1 MKLDVL
7 TLRDRDAWTRTID
20 HCAPYDFYHLP
31 GYHAL
36 AEEASEGTAHLFV
49 GTDGGHTIALPLLL
63 RDVQGHGPAD
73 GAGWRDATS
82 VYGYPGP
89 LCSPLEI
96 PEGVRREF
104 QAALVRQLHELRV
117 VTVFSRLHPLFPQRE
132 LLAGLGEFAVSR
144 TVSIDLTLPPD
155 VQRSRFRMS
164 DRTRI
169 NRLRREGLICT
180 RDSDGS
186 YLEDFLRIY
195 HETMRRV
202 RAAERHFF
210 PRTYFEDLQ
219 RALGSRLHLFVCL
232 QEGRAI
238 CAGLF
243 VACHGILQ
251 YHLGGTLDA
260 ALPSAPMKLLLDE
273 VRLWGT
279 DQGLSVLHLGGGT
292 TSDPD
297 DPLLHFKKGFSDRTH
312 EFATWRWVV
321 NPDVYQRLCSEKDRR
336 DEEHQLR
343 PTNPSFFPGYRAPTA
358 PRIALDPASGTAEA
372 LTITTPGGRP

>member
-1 MKLDVL
+1 
-7 TLRDRDAWTRTID
+7 
-20 HCAPYDFYHLP
+20 
-31 GYHAL
+31 
-36 AEEASEGTAHLFV
+36 
-49 GTDGGHTIALPLLL
+49 
-63 RDVQGHGPAD
+63 
-73 GAGWRDATS
+73 
-82 VYGYPGP
+82 
-89 LCSPLEI
+89 
-96 PEGVRREF
+96 
-104 QAALVRQLHELRV
+104 
-117 VTVFSRLHPLFPQRE
+117 
-132 LLAGLGEFAVSR
+132 
-144 TVSIDLTLPPD
+144 
-155 VQRSRFRMS
+155 
-164 DRTRI
+164 
-169 NRLRREGLICT
+169 
-180 RDSDGS
+180 
-186 YLEDFLRIY
+186 
-195 HETMRRV
+195 MRRV
-202 RAAERHFF
+202 RAAERYFF

-232 QEGRAI
+232 HEGRAI

-279 DQGLSVLHLGGGT
+279 DQGLRVLHLGGGT

-343 PTNPSFFPGYRAPTA
+343 PTNPSFFPAYRAPTA
-358 PRIALDPASGTAEA
+358 SRTALDPASGTAEA
-372 LTITTPGGRP
+372 LTVTTPGDRP